1 MPALMR
7 IGSVDVSL
15 GANQEENLM
24 DYSLSKAPPTMAT
37 VEEVMQLFESGGQV
51 GQEGRNV
58 FLVCSSFF
66 LCVCW

>member
-51 GQEGRNV
+51 GQEEPS
-58 FLVCSSFF
+58 FQILSS
-66 LCVCW
+66 CIPCWCL